1 MADNLN
7 APRPASASEA
17 EPDSNHRS
25 PSSTSATLISPTSS
39 ARPPVVRARPRL
51 PAGPRTR
58 KQTTLV
64 PSKEDHSEDHT
75 PPLQLPPA
83 WTPTE
88 HGSDVQLTNP
98 FSPTPVPLLSTP
110 QPVNSPPVPPVP
122 HQPEAFSSPHN
133 HQHLYDHDVTTS
145 RPGTPTPIAAL
156 SPSPIATASRKPSH
170 ATVNSATAPPLTLPA
185 AQLNL
190 TPEPLPY
197 KHLTLDAAHW
207 TLTSTEL
214 QSLVSSAIRES
225 AKEQF
230 IRLLPQVVIDTSIP
244 EDVARIE
251 RSWDTA
257 AARWRFEAHRRNM
270 LLRALA
276 ASGAD
281 SDLLSQLSGTL
292 GTLDS
297 HAQDLIHAATHRTQI
312 AAARDTH
319 RASALAVALRKLNAS
334 YARRTRDLDKA
345 RANISALRSEVEE
358 AWKVAEEQAA
368 EVDKIKS
375 EATDA
380 ATQLRNINE
389 TTSSRVAELSTDD
402 DNALEDDASSSAA
415 QDGASVDLTTI
426 SRAQVVDVTG
436 KAVAAQARLTMMRS
450 NLSSPSPG
458 RSPPGAGSS
467 SSTPRSAVPPP
478 SAFAVQRE
486 PSPATPASDNP
497 PLPSSASQVSR
508 VSAARRR
515 STRKSKA
522 SLRLPASIAVGGG
535 GGGAVV
541 RSRSRSVVRGEANAA
556 RKAARSKSPSRKGK
570 ERERAAPRPPW
581 LSADVAGS
589 FLEMEGR
596 AAGEDDADAD
606 GEVDTDDG
614 EGSTPLDSKPRTATT
629 RVFSPPLLAS
639 GPASAP
645 PAPAHM
651 PQAPN
656 GSSSPSTLGT
666 SGQRESERGPSGPSS
681 PSPIVPSMSST
692 PTFSPSEDSHH
703 HHHHA
708 YATATPADFIPDP
721 ASIFANAT
729 TTSLSTT
736 IDTTIST
743 VTTTTTTAASAQ
755 DIARRG
761 HSLDLPSSTATSGK
775 HHHRHATGAKIRRSI
790 SELLNFGSSGA
801 RARRRSLPFAFK
813 GRSSTRAAPGTENG
827 SGSGVGS
834 SALRRNLDL
843 NDAGVEGSEDGWE
856 DTREDEGSTAAAA
869 A

>member
-1 MADNLN
+1 MADNPN
-7 APRPASASEA
+7 PPRPTSASET
-17 EPDSNHRS
+17 EPDSNHCS
-25 PSSTSATLISPTSS
+25 PSSTSASLISPTSS
-39 ARPPVVRARPRL
+39 ARPPVSRARPRL

-58 KQTTLV
+58 KQTSLV
-64 PSKEDHSEDHT
+64 PSKEDHNEDHT

-110 QPVNSPPVPPVP
+110 QPVNSPPPAPPAP
-122 HQPEAFSSPHN
+122 HQHDPFSPPPHN
-133 HQHLYDHDVTTS
+133 HQHLHDHDVTTS
-145 RPGTPTPIAAL
+145 RPGTPTPLPAP
-156 SPSPIATASRKPSH
+156 SPSLIVSSRKPSH

-230 IRLLPQVVIDTSIP
+230 IRLLPQAAIEINIP
-244 EDVARIE
+244 EDVTRIE

-281 SDLLSQLSGTL
+281 SDLLVQLSGTL

-297 HAQDLIHAATHRTQI
+297 HAQDLLHAAAHRTQI

-345 RANISALRSEVEE
+345 RANINALRSEVEE

-368 EVDKIKS
+368 EVDKVKA
-375 EATDA
+375 EATSA
-380 ATQLRNINE
+380 AKQLN
-389 TTSSRVAELSTDD
+389 TSSRAAELSTDD
-402 DNALEDDASSSAA
+402 DNAFEDDASSAA
-415 QDGASVDLTTI
+415 LDSASVDLTTI

-458 RSPPGAGSS
+458 RTPPGAGSS
-467 SSTPRSAVPPP
+467 GSTPRSAVASP
-478 SAFAVQRE
+478 SAFAVPRE
-486 PSPATPASDNP
+486 PSPATPASDTP

-522 SLRLPASIAVGGG
+522 SLRLPATIAVGAGT
-535 GGGAVV
+535 VV
-541 RSRSRSVVRGEANAA
+541 RSRSRSAVRGEANAV
-556 RKAARSKSPSRKGK
+556 RKAARSKSRSRKGK
-570 ERERAAPRPPW
+570 ERDRAAPPPW
-581 LSADVAGS
+581 LSADVVGS

-596 AAGEDDADAD
+596 PAGEEDAYAD

-614 EGSTPLDSKPRTATT
+614 EGSTPLGSKPRT
-629 RVFSPPLLAS
+629 
-639 GPASAP
+639 G
-645 PAPAHM
+645 
-651 PQAPN
+651 
-656 GSSSPSTLGT
+656 
-666 SGQRESERGPSGPSS
+666 E
-681 PSPIVPSMSST
+681 
-692 PTFSPSEDSHH
+692 
-703 HHHHA
+703 
-708 YATATPADFIPDP
+708 
-721 ASIFANAT
+721 
-729 TTSLSTT
+729 
-736 IDTTIST
+736 
-743 VTTTTTTAASAQ
+743 
-755 DIARRG
+755 
-761 HSLDLPSSTATSGK
+761 
-775 HHHRHATGAKIRRSI
+775 
-790 SELLNFGSSGA
+790 
-801 RARRRSLPFAFK
+801 
-813 GRSSTRAAPGTENG
+813 
-827 SGSGVGS
+827 
-834 SALRRNLDL
+834 
-843 NDAGVEGSEDGWE
+843 
-856 DTREDEGSTAAAA
+856 
-869 A
+869 

>member
-1 MADNLN
+1 MADSPN
-7 APRPASASEA
+7 APRPTSASEA
-17 EPDSNHRS
+17 EPDSNHCS
-25 PSSTSATLISPTSS
+25 PSSTSASLISPTSS
-39 ARPPVVRARPRL
+39 ARPPVSRARPRL

-64 PSKEDHSEDHT
+64 PSKEDHNEDHT

-110 QPVNSPPVPPVP
+110 QPVNSPPPAPPVP
-122 HQPEAFSSPHN
+122 PDALSPLPHN
-133 HQHLYDHDVTTS
+133 YQHLHDHDVTTS
-145 RPGTPTPIAAL
+145 RPGTPTPLAAL
-156 SPSPIATASRKPSH
+156 SPSPIVSASRKPSH
-170 ATVNSATAPPLTLPA
+170 ATVSSATAPPLTLPA

-230 IRLLPQVVIDTSIP
+230 IRLLPQAAIETNIP
-244 EDVARIE
+244 EDVTRIE

-281 SDLLSQLSGTL
+281 SDLLAQLSGTL

-297 HAQDLIHAATHRTQI
+297 HAQDLLHAAAHRTQI

-345 RANISALRSEVEE
+345 RTNINALRSEVEE

-368 EVDKIKS
+368 EVDKLKT
-375 EATDA
+375 EATSA
-380 ATQLRNINE
+380 ATQLRHINDN
-389 TTSSRVAELSTDD
+389 TSSRAAELSTDD
-402 DNALEDDASSSAA
+402 DNALEDDASSAA
-415 QDGASVDLTTI
+415 LDGASVDMTTI

-458 RSPPGAGSS
+458 RTPGAGSS
-467 SSTPRSAVPPP
+467 GSTPRSAVPPP
-478 SAFAVQRE
+478 LAFAVSLE
-486 PSPATPASDNP
+486 PSPATPASDTP

-522 SLRLPASIAVGGG
+522 SLRLPATIAVGAGT
-535 GGGAVV
+535 VV
-541 RSRSRSVVRGEANAA
+541 RSRSRSVVRGEANAV
-556 RKAARSKSPSRKGK
+556 RKAARSKSRSRKGK
-570 ERERAAPRPPW
+570 ERDRAAPPPPW
-581 LSADVAGS
+581 LSADVVGS

-596 AAGEDDADAD
+596 PAGEEDAYAD

-614 EGSTPLDSKPRTATT
+614 EGSTPLGSKPRTAITT
-629 RVFSPPLLAS
+629 VFSPPLLAS

-645 PAPAHM
+645 PAQAHM
-651 PQAPN
+651 AQAPN
-656 GSSSPSTLGT
+656 GSSTQGTAPLSSTP
-666 SGQRESERGPSGPSS
+666 GQREGARGPSS
-681 PSPIVPSMSST
+681 PSPVVPSISST
-692 PTFSPSEDSHH
+692 PTFPPSEDSH
-703 HHHHA
+703 A
-708 YATATPADFIPDP
+708 YAAAAAPADFIPDP
-721 ASIFANAT
+721 ASIFASAT
-729 TTSLSTT
+729 STSLSTT
-736 IDTTIST
+736 IDTLIST
-743 VTTTTTTAASAQ
+743 APTAASAL

-761 HSLDLPSSTATSGK
+761 HSLDLPSSTAGAGK

-790 SELLNFGSSGA
+790 SELLNFGSSGT
-801 RARRRSLPFAFK
+801 RSRRRSLPFTFK
-813 GRSSTRAAPGTENG
+813 GRSSTRPAPGTENG

-843 NDAGVEGSEDGWE
+843 NDGSEDGWE
-856 DTREDEGSTAAAA
+856 DTREDEGSTAAAVA
-869 A
+869 

>member
-7 APRPASASEA
+7 APRPTSASET
-17 EPDSNHRS
+17 EPDSN
-25 PSSTSATLISPTSS
+25 PSSTSASLISPTSS
-39 ARPPVVRARPRL
+39 ARPPVLRARPRL

-64 PSKEDHSEDHT
+64 PSKEDHNEDHT

-88 HGSDVQLTNP
+88 HGSDGQLTNP
-98 FSPTPVPLLSTP
+98 SSPTPVPLLSTP
-110 QPVNSPPVPPVP
+110 QPVNSPPPAPPAP
-122 HQPEAFSSPHN
+122 HQPDPFSPPPHN
-133 HQHLYDHDVTTS
+133 HQHLHDHDVSTS
-145 RPGTPTPIAAL
+145 RPGTPTPLAAL
-156 SPSPIATASRKPSH
+156 SPSPIISASRKPSH

-230 IRLLPQVVIDTSIP
+230 IRLLPQSAIETNIP
-244 EDVARIE
+244 EDVTRIE

-281 SDLLSQLSGTL
+281 SDLLTQLSGTL

-297 HAQDLIHAATHRTQI
+297 HAQDLLHAAAHRTQI

-345 RANISALRSEVEE
+345 RANINALRSEVEE

-368 EVDKIKS
+368 EVDKLKA
-375 EATDA
+375 EATSA
-380 ATQLRNINE
+380 ATQLRHINDN
-389 TTSSRVAELSTDD
+389 TSSRAAELSTDD
-402 DNALEDDASSSAA
+402 DNALEDDASSAA
-415 QDGASVDLTTI
+415 LDGASVDLTTI

-458 RSPPGAGSS
+458 RTPPVAGSS

-478 SAFAVQRE
+478 SAFAVPRE
-486 PSPATPASDNP
+486 PSPTTPASDTL

-522 SLRLPASIAVGGG
+522 SLRLPATIAVGAGT
-535 GGGAVV
+535 VV
-541 RSRSRSVVRGEANAA
+541 RSRSRSVVRGEANAV
-556 RKAARSKSPSRKGK
+556 RKAARSKSRSRKGK
-570 ERERAAPRPPW
+570 ERDRAAPPPPW

-596 AAGEDDADAD
+596 PAGEEDAYAD

-614 EGSTPLDSKPRTATT
+614 EGSTPLGSKPRTAITP
-629 RVFSPPLLAS
+629 VFSPPLLAS

-645 PAPAHM
+645 PAQAHM
-651 PQAPN
+651 PRATN
-656 GSSSPSTLGT
+656 GSSSSSSTQGT
-666 SGQRESERGPSGPSS
+666 VPLSSTPGQREGARGPSS
-681 PSPIVPSMSST
+681 PSPILPSISST
-692 PTFSPSEDSHH
+692 PTLPPSEDSH
-703 HHHHA
+703 A
-708 YATATPADFIPDP
+708 YAAAAPADFIPDP
-721 ASIFANAT
+721 ASIFASAT
-729 TTSLSTT
+729 TTSLSM
-736 IDTTIST
+736 TTIST
-743 VTTTTTTAASAQ
+743 ATTAASAL

-761 HSLDLPSSTATSGK
+761 HSLDLPSSTTSTGK

-790 SELLNFGSSGA
+790 SELLNFGSSGT
-801 RARRRSLPFAFK
+801 RSRRRSLPFTFK
-813 GRSSTRAAPGTENG
+813 GRSSTRAALGTEHG

-843 NDAGVEGSEDGWE
+843 NDGSEDGWE
-856 DTREDEGSTAAAA
+856 DTREDEGSTAAAVA
-869 A
+869 

>member
-1 MADNLN
+1 M
-7 APRPASASEA
+7 
-17 EPDSNHRS
+17 
-25 PSSTSATLISPTSS
+25 
-39 ARPPVVRARPRL
+39 
-51 PAGPRTR
+51 
-58 KQTTLV
+58 
-64 PSKEDHSEDHT
+64 
-75 PPLQLPPA
+75 
-83 WTPTE
+83 
-88 HGSDVQLTNP
+88 
-98 FSPTPVPLLSTP
+98 
-110 QPVNSPPVPPVP
+110 
-122 HQPEAFSSPHN
+122 
-133 HQHLYDHDVTTS
+133 
-145 RPGTPTPIAAL
+145 
-156 SPSPIATASRKPSH
+156 
-170 ATVNSATAPPLTLPA
+170 
-185 AQLNL
+185 NL

-230 IRLLPQVVIDTSIP
+230 IRLLPQSAIDTNIP

-281 SDLLSQLSGTL
+281 SDLLVQLSGTL

-297 HAQDLIHAATHRTQI
+297 HAQDLLHAAAHRTQI

-345 RANISALRSEVEE
+345 RANINALRSEVEE

-368 EVDKIKS
+368 DVDKLKA
-375 EATDA
+375 EATSA
-380 ATQLRNINE
+380 ATQLRHINDN
-389 TTSSRVAELSTDD
+389 TSSRAAELSTDD
-402 DNALEDDASSSAA
+402 DNAFEDDASSAA
-415 QDGASVDLTTI
+415 LDGASVDLTSI

-458 RSPPGAGSS
+458 RTPPGAGSS

-478 SAFAVQRE
+478 SAFAVPRE
-486 PSPATPASDNP
+486 PSPATPASDTP

-522 SLRLPASIAVGGG
+522 SLRLPATIAVGAGT
-535 GGGAVV
+535 VV
-541 RSRSRSVVRGEANAA
+541 RSRSRSAVRGEANAV
-556 RKAARSKSPSRKGK
+556 RKAARSKSRSRKGK
-570 ERERAAPRPPW
+570 ERDRAAPPPPW

-596 AAGEDDADAD
+596 PAGEEDAYAD

-614 EGSTPLDSKPRTATT
+614 EGSTPLGSKPRTAITP
-629 RVFSPPLLAS
+629 VFSPPLLAS

-645 PAPAHM
+645 PAQAHM

-656 GSSSPSTLGT
+656 GSSSPSTQGAAPLSST
-666 SGQRESERGPSGPSS
+666 PGQRESARGPSS
-681 PSPIVPSMSST
+681 PSPVPPSMSST
-692 PTFSPSEDSHH
+692 PTLPPSEDSH
-703 HHHHA
+703 A
-708 YATATPADFIPDP
+708 SAAAAPADFIPDP
-721 ASIFANAT
+721 ASIFASAT
-729 TTSLSTT
+729 TTSLSM
-736 IDTTIST
+736 TTIST
-743 VTTTTTTAASAQ
+743 ATTAASAL

-761 HSLDLPSSTATSGK
+761 HSLDLPSSTTSAGK
-775 HHHRHATGAKIRRSI
+775 QHHRHATGAKIRRSI
-790 SELLNFGSSGA
+790 SELLNFGSSGT
-801 RARRRSLPFAFK
+801 RSRRRSLPFTFK
-813 GRSSTRAAPGTENG
+813 GRSSARAAPGTETG
-827 SGSGVGS
+827 SGSGAGS

-843 NDAGVEGSEDGWE
+843 NDGSEDGWE